1 MATLASDITG
11 HSGRRTHTV
20 DLDAD
25 LGVPRIVTFG
35 GIMLVIAVVAFLM
48 GVARP
53 ATTNDPPVIERQAV
67 HSAITIPALRGLPG
81 SQPKTAIPPWNVGAI
96 TFTVDPADNLPRNP
110 ILTRDNQN

>member
-35 GIMLVIAVVAFLM
+35 GIMLMIAGVAFLIA
-48 GVARP
+48 VARP
-53 ATTNDPPVIERQAV
+53 ATSNDSPVIERQAV
-67 HSAITIPALRGLPG
+67 HSAITIPALRTLPG
-81 SQPKTAIPPWNVGAI
+81 SQPKTAIPPWTVGAT
-96 TFTVDPADNLPRNP
+96 TFTVDAVGNVLRNP
-110 ILTRDNQN
+110 ILTRDNQH